1 MKNYDEL
8 YFTIKNNTDYFTK
21 GSFNYKS
28 NKVKNDGDISCSYNK
43 IKFVDDKIEI
53 SYCEEVASNVKVTGY
68 ECCSYSY
75 KTSEKVIGTY
85 TFDEL
90 IESEY
95 WEEIVKRY
103 PFKELAFDKY
113 KGNYIEETRDKIELV
128 YIWGLNR
135 IYMSL
140 DKINGQID
148 ISTNEET
155 GDFYGKVY
163 DLKILEQEEYEEL
176 ETKAKTIDLMKNHKV
191 SILENGYVI
200 DNVYY
205 ENIDDFEELK
215 DSDD

>member
-1 MKNYDEL
+1 MKNYEEL

-21 GSFNYKS
+21 GSFNYES

-43 IKFVDDKIEI
+43 IKFIDDNIEI
-53 SYCEEVASNVKVTGY
+53 SYCEEVASNVKITGY
-68 ECCSYSY
+68 ESCSYSS

-90 IESEY
+90 VESEY
-95 WEEIVKRY
+95 WEEITKRY
-103 PFKELAFDKY
+103 KFKEQAFEKY

-128 YIWGLNR
+128 YMWGFNR

-148 ISTNEET
+148 ISTNGEI

-163 DLKILEQEEYEEL
+163 DLKILEQEKFEEL
-176 ETKAKTIDLMKNHKV
+176 ETKAKIIDLMKNHKV
-191 SILENGYVI
+191 SILKKGYVI
-200 DNVYY
+200 DDVYY
-205 ENIDDFEELK
+205 EKIDYYK
-215 DSDD
+215 D

>member
-53 SYCEEVASNVKVTGY
+53 SYCQEVASNVKVTGY
-68 ECCSYSY
+68 ECCSYSS
-75 KTSEKVIGTY
+75 KVSEKVIGTY

-90 IESEY
+90 IKSEY

-128 YIWGLNR
+128 YMWGLNR

-163 DLKILEQEEYEEL
+163 DLKILEQEEFEEL
-176 ETKAKTIDLMKNHKV
+176 ETKAKIIDLMKNHKV

-205 ENIDDFEELK
+205 ENIDDFKDLK